1 MKIFEFDQQAV
12 ETGYYDPAADEFTQR
27 HITDTRKDV
36 LTLADLNRLKRMRAL
51 RKLEK
56 LKRQDILS
64 VMYAAPAA
72 DAGGGGGFG
81 L

>member
-12 ETGYYDPAADEFTQR
+12 ETGYYDPAEDKFNQR
-27 HITDTRKDV
+27 KLSDTRKPP

-56 LKRQDILS
+56 LKRQDLLS
-64 VMYAAPAA
+64 VMYAPPSG
-72 DAGGGGGFG
+72 DGGGFG
-81 L
+81 GM

>member
-12 ETGYYDPAADEFTQR
+12 ETGYYDPAEDTFNQR
-27 HITDTRKDV
+27 KITDTRKDV

-56 LKRQDILS
+56 LKRQDLLS
-64 VMYAAPAA
+64 VMYAAPQG
-72 DAGGGGGFG
+72 DGGMGGGF
-81 L
+81 